1 MNKIYNNLSIDN
13 LMLTNW
19 FNQFN
24 EEQKEE
30 IIKGL
35 NKGIDVSWYANLN
48 FSWKQM
54 EQIFMLIQNLI
65 GFKWLK
71 SDWV

>member
-35 NKGIDVSWYANLN
+35 NKGIDVS
-48 FSWKQM
+48 
-54 EQIFMLIQNLI
+54 
-65 GFKWLK
+65 
-71 SDWV
+71 